1 MIVELFDI
9 IKLEIVLDFRIMFL
23 ERIDWLNVYNSRI
36 LIMVYYF

>member
-23 ERIDWLNVYNSRI
+23 ERIDLLNVYNSRI
-36 LIMVYYF
+36 